1 MNTAFQTFR
10 PDDFQPPA
18 LPLYRQKKGVI
29 IDIDDTMLASEE
41 GHMARSWNALL
52 RPWNVVWQ
60 KFDDSDPAMRSI
72 TEAERP
78 GVGKHPLD
86 VVKHFMTKIEN
97 LDMSPQAAEALG
109 NSQYIYELGVSPND
123 FDSINEEWT
132 SLSPEEQIDKWAK
145 MLEKARGGLGLELVR
160 KYGVK
165 EIPGSTDMVR
175 QIHNAGYNVSFVTQA
190 NLHMAQEMLYQLGII
205 RRLPD
210 GSYTGDYEILVAG
223 DMVKNPKPN
232 PEPHDRMIELMRGLW
247 RIDTRVIAMIGDS
260 GSDVNFAYNLGLPKA
275 FIRESQYLSPEK
287 RQQMIEKLGD
297 RLMFV
302 PGWEGFDVVKHLDEI
317 STSIEGGRPSGLERM

>member
-18 LPLYRQKKGVI
+18 LPLYKQGKTVI
-29 IDIDDTMLASEE
+29 VDVDDTMVASEE

-52 RPWNVVWQ
+52 EPWNVVWKQ
-60 KFDDSDPAMRSI
+60 FEDSDHASRFI
-72 TEAERP
+72 TDTERP
-78 GVGKHPLD
+78 GVGIRPLE
-86 VVKHFMTKIEN
+86 VVKHFMTNIES
-97 LDMSPQAAEALG
+97 LDMSPLSANEEL
-109 NSQYIYELGVSPND
+109 IYRLGVSPED
-123 FDSINEEWT
+123 FYSMKGRWSNMPHDAR
-132 SLSPEEQIDKWAK
+132 IDEWAK

-160 KYGVK
+160 RYGVK
-165 EIPGSTDMVR
+165 EIPGSTNMVR